1 MVSLKEFA
9 IVCSLGA
16 STVLSGCASS
26 SPTGYQGTG
35 ALYDPPTNAAQSQQ
49 QQQRVPEGMLVRRD
63 FNGVS
68 LEFCDAKDQFMRTS
82 KGVEYCFDKNDVKYA
97 LNKNLIPGERIQYQ
111 GPQYGQQVMNQF
123 MRTVNRGI
131 EARSSNNSTIQFGRN
146 GKGGIN
152 MVDAFMSTNE
162 YKRSCFTSFAFLDEN
177 MQINGNLR
185 KSPAQLGTYDNCVKE
200 LRTQTTIRRAGPI
213 TINF

>member
-1 MVSLKEFA
+1 MVGLKEFA
-9 IVCSLGA
+9 MVCGLGA

-35 ALYDPPTNAAQSQQ
+35 SLYDPPTNTAQNQ
-49 QQQRVPEGMLVRRD
+49 QQQRVPEGMLVRRGFD
-63 FNGVS
+63 GLKV
-68 LEFCDAKDQFMRTS
+68 EFCDAKDQFIRTS
-82 KGVEYCFDKNDVKYA
+82 QGVEYCFDKSDVKYV
-97 LNKNLIPGERIQYQ
+97 LDKNLIPGERIQYQ

-123 MRTVNRGI
+123 LRQLGRDI
-131 EARSSNNSTIQFGRN
+131 EGRASNNSTIQLGRN

-177 MQINGNLR
+177 MQINGVLT
-185 KSPAQLGTYDNCVKE
+185 KSPAQLGTYDNCVKQ
-200 LRTQTTIRRAGPI
+200 LRNQTTIRRTGPI